1 MTTPEAV
8 RRLRNAYA
16 RMKVNKKRTPNPLP
30 AMVTI
35 QGFNVRATPK
45 NLPKPR
51 SPRKS
56 ALRVN
61 VVAPPPQ
68 PRIKNYSKLS
78 KNEIQRMINSGSN
91 NRRMLEKIWLNKTI
105 EQNSFNN
112 IRKILDSGAIHS
124 RKDYSA
130 LEAAWFDKL
139 LKYGTTNNLN
149 SAMKMNTR
157 YSNSI
162 ANAWSMRRI
171 PTRNISRLVNRV
183 PSTTKLGY
191 NTVSAF
197 LTELKRR
204 HAV

>member
-1 MTTPEAV
+1 MTTPDAV
-8 RRLRNAYA
+8 RRLRNVYT
-16 RMKVNKKRTPNPLP
+16 RKKRSPPNPLP

-35 QGFNVRATPK
+35 QGFNIRDSTPSP
-45 NLPKPR
+45 PKKTH

-61 VVAPPPQ
+61 LVAPPSAPM
-68 PRIKNYSKLS
+68 KNYSKMS

-91 NRRMLEKIWLNKTI
+91 NRRMLEKIWMNKTI
-105 EQNSFNN
+105 EQNSFNS
-112 IRKILDSGAIHS
+112 IRKILDSGAIRS
-124 RKDYSA
+124 QKDYSA
-130 LEAAWFDKL
+130 LESAWFDKL
-139 LKYGTTNNLN
+139 IKYGTTHNLN

-171 PTRNISRLVNRV
+171 PTKNISRLVNRV
-183 PSTTKLGY
+183 PSTTRMGY
-191 NTVSAF
+191 NTVGAL